1 MRSALIL
8 PYNLLP
14 VTQVG
19 VSVELI
25 SLLLM
30 KKELLFAEGASAQ

>member
-19 VSVELI
+19 VSVEI
-25 SLLLM
+25 TALLLM
-30 KKELLFAEGASAQ
+30 GELLFAEGTSAE